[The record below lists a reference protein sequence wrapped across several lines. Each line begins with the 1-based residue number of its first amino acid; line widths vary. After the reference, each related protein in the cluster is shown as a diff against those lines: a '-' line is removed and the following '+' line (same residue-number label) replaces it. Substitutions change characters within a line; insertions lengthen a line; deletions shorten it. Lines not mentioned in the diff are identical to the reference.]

1 MDVIVRKRKNS
12 HGAMRPRKKKKK
24 KKNKNQKTMFWAGND
39 VSALSVGHF
48 LRMGH
53 ESVRYK

>member
-1 MDVIVRKRKNS
+1 MKKKK
-12 HGAMRPRKKKKK
+12 KKKKK
-24 KKNKNQKTMFWAGND
+24 KKNKNQKTMFWAGHD

>member
-1 MDVIVRKRKNS
+1 MDVIVRKRKNT
-12 HGAMRPRKKKKK
+12 HGDMRPCKK
-24 KKNKNQKTMFWAGND
+24 KKNKNQKTMFWAGRN

>member
-12 HGAMRPRKKKKK
+12 HGAIWTRKKK
-24 KKNKNQKTMFWAGND
+24 KKNKNQKTMFWAGYD

-48 LRMGH
+48 LNMGH